1 MILAEFLLM
10 LTFKLPS
17 IGGRYV
23 LADAW
28 SSLTAGT
35 VQQLV
40 STLVLKPL
48 LINTI
53 PYHYI
58 HSTVSVQSGLALPV
72 DSIYTWLGALVLA
85 DFAYYWLHRC
95 AHEINILWAG
105 HSVHHSSE
113 HYNLSTA
120 LRQSWW
126 QGVAAPLYY
135 LPMAL
140 FFPTPVYMAMMQA
153 NIVSQFWIH
162 TCLIRRLPEPIEY
175 ILMTPSHHRVHHD
188 RRVHKNFGGM
198 FIVWDR
204 LFGSFLDEEDSLS
217 ELRKA
222 NEAAGSDGDRVQEEA
237 MLFGTMRRVTTW
249 TECVTQSMFWQP
261 ITGAISKGCGARDF
275 MRAVL
280 VGPGYSTTVQ
290 KRSLVIPSKSSNRI
304 RFTCNL
310 HAGGQL
316 YVMSHFLLAVIVG
329 FLVLISAKGPY
340 ELRAAAGVAVFV
352 SFYTQ
357 GNILDCA
364 PGAKDLEIIR
374 CFLTLCAMQASRMN
388 GLPSSTPPAVA
399 EAFALP
405 LVQSLMSFLSVAY
418 AASLVAL
425 SARPQ
430 WFAAEGWSAP
440 TDDTTSRVVKSASG

>member
-1 MILAEFLLM
+1 VAEKGGFPAYITAAIPCFLLMILAEFLLM

-48 LINTI
+48 LINTL

-58 HSTVSVQSGLALPV
+58 HSTVSVPNGLALPV
-72 DSIYTWLGALVLA
+72 YSIYTWLGALVLA
-85 DFAYYWLHRC
+85 DFAYYWLHRF

-188 RRVHKNFGGM
+188 RR
-198 FIVWDR
+198 
-204 LFGSFLDEEDSLS
+204 
-217 ELRKA
+217 
-222 NEAAGSDGDRVQEEA
+222 
-237 MLFGTMRRVTTW
+237 
-249 TECVTQSMFWQP
+249 
-261 ITGAISKGCGARDF
+261 
-275 MRAVL
+275 
-280 VGPGYSTTVQ
+280 
-290 KRSLVIPSKSSNRI
+290 
-304 RFTCNL
+304 
-310 HAGGQL
+310 
-316 YVMSHFLLAVIVG
+316 
-329 FLVLISAKGPY
+329 
-340 ELRAAAGVAVFV
+340 
-352 SFYTQ
+352 
-357 GNILDCA
+357 
-364 PGAKDLEIIR
+364 
-374 CFLTLCAMQASRMN
+374 
-388 GLPSSTPPAVA
+388 
-399 EAFALP
+399 
-405 LVQSLMSFLSVAY
+405 
-418 AASLVAL
+418 
-425 SARPQ
+425 
-430 WFAAEGWSAP
+430 
-440 TDDTTSRVVKSASG
+440 